1 MSKLAG
7 LSSKKSRWLLQSL
20 LDQQRHSLGTGFE
33 SANILLS
40 PKYHLKDK
48 DLRKIHKAASVGDAA
63 RVQQLLL
70 GKCCVND
77 KDKKKRT
84 ALHIACAYGY
94 PKVVMALIE
103 GRCEINAT
111 DSEECTS
118 LVKAVQCQEEEC
130 ATILLENGADPNI
143 VDAQG
148 NSALHYAVYYKN
160 TSLAAKLLDCEVNI
174 EVTNKGGFTPFLLA
188 VSENKLKIAKF
199 LLMKNANI
207 HAVDNQKRTALMHA
221 VSHDSTNL
229 VRFVLQQ
236 GVDLFL
242 KDAFGL
248 TAIDYAADF
257 KYNSNM
263 KILLE
268 YKEKRYEESARVN
281 LVEKSSEDDST
292 GRKDQQSRELENM
305 EKEELTE
312 PGTRT
317 EEQAEPYGRVTSVE
331 EPRRLNGRGDDQP
344 QEGATASKTR
354 EEQDVT
360 CTLATGK
367 EDVDDSSW
375 DSESVSEN
383 LPLIR
388 IGVDGLLQ
396 VNGQAVE
403 NPEKYLH
410 WLPNRKREESVPNQ
424 TKGVRDLQAFPP
436 AEPCLELTSE
446 EKHQEL
452 SRNEDDQH
460 PAGDTTDFHLSS
472 KGAAEKGQMQSQEG
486 CKQRTGR
493 EGHMLPGDAVLCQ
506 LHEDLVVSQVIEEG
520 QKQEWSEWAA
530 SENLGEAPLDHSD
543 LRSPLTRMNGKPGAQ
558 QSPSVD
564 SKEQDGSGLN
574 IKEEKKRK
582 HKEWSRD
589 FVNELTS
596 EESESVA
603 SDILPVKDSWSLND
617 TDPNKGRSA
626 KKKSKQKHKVRGEMN
641 AMEDADDQTQ
651 PFESSSQNDRCSN
664 IQQTKMENEPCELLS
679 RQTGTM
685 QGSVAE
691 GGVLK
696 TEPVRSRV
704 ALKEKKE
711 KGEGERVTIQLPGRD
726 ELYPEDTER
735 QQHDMALRMLHL
747 KVKQT
752 LKQLQEAQDRQR
764 EVVQSWQ
771 RMQDHLQKLQAR
783 CSEAEVMVQEQ
794 GEKTAELQKLHA
806 GLARVKKERLK
817 KLNKITLSLK
827 CSLDQTK
834 DKNEDLER
842 ELTEIKKH
850 LGVMRKK
857 LNDHENGEFS
867 CQGDLKTKEHD
878 MNVSVDMLK
887 NEIHELKEKWGTITS
902 KYLPLNIQFKYIE
915 QELLS
920 IKVAQK
926 QYEKLQE
933 AQKSLQRDAL
943 DLQCQLREN
952 MAKLED
958 KKHASAL
965 RDSNNDSVMS
975 QMELRIKD
983 LESELEKLEAEK
995 ESNARKVEKYQQRCV
1010 RERELS
1016 KMLSHK
1022 LINTNNKLSKVR
1034 TDILLVTEWNRTVQN
1049 TLTTRPVSKGPG
1061 VTQHGTYVNRNPNFI
1076 ASRNPEPAISSP
1088 QPSPELMQRSLLKK
1102 QQKMAKDI
1110 IKEVDKADVESWS
1123 LEAYPS
1129 GSK

>member
-1 MSKLAG
+1 MSKVVG

-20 LDQQRHSLGTGFE
+20 RDQQRHSLGTGFE

-48 DLRKIHKAASVGDAA
+48 DLRKIHKAARVGDAA

-70 GKCCVND
+70 GKCGVND

-84 ALHIACAYGY
+84 ALHIACAYGH

-103 GRCEINAT
+103 GRCEINAR

-160 TSLAAKLLDCEVNI
+160 TSLAAKLLDHEVNI
-174 EVTNKGGFTPFLLA
+174 EATNKGGFTPLLLA
-188 VSENKLKIAKF
+188 VSENKLQIAKF

-221 VSHDSTNL
+221 VSHDSTHL

-242 KDAFGL
+242 NDAFGL

-257 KYNSNM
+257 KYNTNM

-268 YKEKRYEESARVN
+268 YKEKRYEESARVKLAERRAEDN
-281 LVEKSSEDDST
+281 SSR
-292 GRKDQQSRELENM
+292 RKDQQSQELENI

-312 PGTRT
+312 PGTGP
-317 EEQAEPYGRVTSVE
+317 EEQKSDGGVTSVE
-331 EPRRLNGRGDDQP
+331 EPRMLNGRGDDQP
-344 QEGATASKTR
+344 QEGATAPRTR
-354 EEQDVT
+354 EEEQGVT
-360 CTLATGK
+360 CKATGK
-367 EDVDDSSW
+367 EDGDESSW

-410 WLPNRKREESVPNQ
+410 WLPKRKGEESVKQKTPNQ
-424 TKGVRDLQAFPP
+424 TKGVRGLQAVPP
-436 AEPCLELTSE
+436 AETGLELTSE
-446 EKHQEL
+446 EKHKEL
-452 SRNEDDQH
+452 SRNEASQH
-460 PAGDTTDFHLSS
+460 
-472 KGAAEKGQMQSQEG
+472 
-486 CKQRTGR
+486 
-493 EGHMLPGDAVLCQ
+493 
-506 LHEDLVVSQVIEEG
+506 QVEEG
-520 QKQEWSEWAA
+520 RKQEWSEWGA
-530 SENLGEAPLDHSD
+530 SESLQAAAFDRRN
-543 LRSPLTRMNGKPGAQ
+543 LRSPLTRRRNEQAWKPGTQ

-564 SKEQDGSGLN
+564 SKEQDGGSDLN
-574 IKEEKKRK
+574 IKEENKKGYE
-582 HKEWSRD
+582 EWSRD

-596 EESESVA
+596 EKFESVA
-603 SDILPVKDSWSLND
+603 CDLLPVKGSWSLNGM
-617 TDPNKGRSA
+617 DPNKGRPA
-626 KKKSKQKHKVRGEMN
+626 KRKSKEKHKVREVN
-641 AMEDADDQTQ
+641 AMEDADGQTQ
-651 PFESSSQNDRCSN
+651 PSEACSENETDPCSN
-664 IQQTKMENEPCELLS
+664 ILQTKTENEPCELPT
-679 RQTGTM
+679 RQTENM
-685 QGSVAE
+685 KGSKAE
-691 GGVLK
+691 GEVLK

-704 ALKEKKE
+704 ALKEKE
-711 KGEGERVTIQLPGRD
+711 DLGEGERVTLQSPGKD
-726 ELYPEDTER
+726 ALYPRDAGR
-735 QQHDMALRMLHL
+735 QQCDTALRILRL
-747 KVKQT
+747 KGKQT

-764 EVVQSWQ
+764 EVVQSSQ
-771 RMQDHLQKLQAR
+771 RMQDHLQKLQAG

-794 GEKTAELQKLHA
+794 GEKTAALQKLHT
-806 GLARVKKERLK
+806 GLTRVKEERIK
-817 KLNKITLSLK
+817 KLNKITHSLK
-827 CSLDQTK
+827 CSLDQMK
-834 DKNEDLER
+834 NKNEELER

-867 CQGDLKTKEHD
+867 CHGNLKTKEQEV
-878 MNVSVDMLK
+878 NVSVDMFK
-887 NEIHELKEKWGTITS
+887 NEIHELKEKWGTISS

-920 IKVAQK
+920 IKIAQK
-926 QYEKLQE
+926 QYEKLREDQRSLRRE
-933 AQKSLQRDAL
+933 ALG
-943 DLQCQLREN
+943 LQCQLREN

-958 KKHASAL
+958 KKHALAQ
-965 RDSNNDSVMS
+965 RDSNYDSVMS
-975 QMELRIKD
+975 QMELRIKN

-995 ESNARKVEKYQQRCV
+995 ESNERKVEKYQQRCV

-1016 KMLSHK
+1016 QMLSHK
-1022 LINTNNKLSKVR
+1022 LTKTNNKLSKVR
-1034 TDILLVTEWNRTVQN
+1034 TDILLVTERNRTVQN
-1049 TLTTRPVSKGPG
+1049 TLTTRPVPKSPG
-1061 VTQHGTYVNRNPNFI
+1061 VTKHDTYINCNPNFI
-1076 ASRNPEPAISSP
+1076 ASRNSEPAIPSP
-1088 QPSPELMQRSLLKK
+1088 QPSPELMGRSLLKK
-1102 QQKMAKDI
+1102 QQKMVKDI
-1110 IKEVDKADVESWS
+1110 TEEVDKAAAELESWS

>member
-1 MSKLAG
+1 MAKVAG
-7 LSSKKSRWLLQSL
+7 LSSKRSRWLLESL
-20 LDQQRHSLGTGFE
+20 RDQQRHSLGTGFE

-48 DLRKIHKAASVGDAA
+48 DLRKIHKAARVGDAA

-70 GKCCVND
+70 GKCGVND
-77 KDKKKRT
+77 RDRKKRT
-84 ALHIACAYGY
+84 ALHIACACGH
-94 PKVVMALIE
+94 PKVVTALIE
-103 GRCEINAT
+103 GNCDINAT

-118 LVKAVQCQEEEC
+118 LVKAIQCQEEEC

-160 TSLAAKLLDCEVNI
+160 TSLAAKLLDREVNV
-174 EVTNKGGFTPFLLA
+174 EATNKGGFTPFLLA

-242 KDAFGL
+242 KDDFGL

-257 KYNSNM
+257 KYNTNM

-281 LVEKSSEDDST
+281 LVEKSSEDDSS
-292 GRKDQQSRELENM
+292 GRMDQQSQELENM
-305 EKEELTE
+305 EKEGLTE
-312 PGTRT
+312 PGTGT
-317 EEQAEPYGRVTSVE
+317 EEQEPCGAVTSAE
-331 EPRRLNGRGDDQP
+331 EPRRLAGRGDNQP
-344 QEGATASKTR
+344 QEAATVPRTR
-354 EEQDVT
+354 EEEHDVT
-360 CTLATGK
+360 CTVATGK
-367 EDVDDSSW
+367 EDDNESSW

-410 WLPNRKREESVPNQ
+410 WLPNRKREESAPNQ
-424 TKGVRDLQAFPP
+424 TKGVRDSQAFAP
-436 AEPCLELTSE
+436 AEPGLELTSE
-446 EKHQEL
+446 EKHKEL
-452 SRNEDDQH
+452 SRNEDSQH
-460 PAGDTTDFHLSS
+460 QV
-472 KGAAEKGQMQSQEG
+472 EEG
-486 CKQRTGR
+486 RKRDWR
-493 EGHMLPGDAVLCQ
+493 EG
-506 LHEDLVVSQVIEEG
+506 VVP
-520 QKQEWSEWAA
+520 
-530 SENLGEAPLDHSD
+530 ENLRTAALDHGD
-543 LRSPLTRMNGKPGAQ
+543 RGSPLTRRNQKPRAQ
-558 QSPSVD
+558 QSPGVD
-564 SKEQDGSGLN
+564 SKKQDGGSGLN
-574 IKEEKKRK
+574 IKEEKKRG
-582 HKEWSRD
+582 HEEWSGD
-589 FVNELTS
+589 FVNDLTS
-596 EESESVA
+596 EESESLA
-603 SDILPVKDSWSLND
+603 GDFLPVKDSWSLND
-617 TDPNKGRSA
+617 AYLNKGRPT
-626 KKKSKQKHKVRGEMN
+626 KKKSKEKHKIREEMN
-641 AMEDADDQTQ
+641 AMEDAEDQTQ
-651 PFESSSQNDRCSN
+651 PSESCSEIQTDPYSN
-664 IQQTKMENEPCELLS
+664 IQQTKTENEPCELLT
-679 RQTGTM
+679 RQIGNM
-685 QGSVAE
+685 EGIIAE
-691 GGVLK
+691 AKVLK
-696 TEPVRSRV
+696 REPVRSRV
-704 ALKEKKE
+704 ALKEKE
-711 KGEGERVTIQLPGRD
+711 ETGEGERVKIQLPEKD
-726 ELYPEDTER
+726 ELYPEAAER
-735 QQHDMALRMLHL
+735 QRYDMALRILRL

-752 LKQLQEAQDRQR
+752 LKQFQEAQDLQR
-764 EVVQSWQ
+764 EVVQSSQ
-771 RMQDHLQKLQAR
+771 RMQDHLQKLQAG

-806 GLARVKKERLK
+806 GLTRVKKEQLK
-817 KLNKITLSLK
+817 KLNKLTLSLK

-834 DKNEDLER
+834 NKNEELER

-867 CQGDLKTKEHD
+867 CHGDLKTKELEV
-878 MNVSVDMLK
+878 NVSVDMLK

-902 KYLPLNIQFKYIE
+902 KYLPLDIQFKYIE

-920 IKVAQK
+920 IKIAQK
-926 QYEKLQE
+926 QYEKLHE
-933 AQKSLQRDAL
+933 DQKSLQRDAL
-943 DLQCQLREN
+943 DLQQQLREN

-958 KKHASAL
+958 KKHTLAL

-975 QMELRIKD
+975 QMELRIKN

-995 ESNARKVEKYQQRCV
+995 ESNARKVEKYQQRCA
-1010 RERELS
+1010 RERKLS

-1022 LINTNNKLSKVR
+1022 LTKTNSKLSKVR

-1049 TLTTRPVSKGPG
+1049 TLTTRPVPKNPG
-1061 VTQHGTYVNRNPNFI
+1061 VTEHGTYINRNPNFI
-1076 ASRNPEPAISSP
+1076 ASRKPEPAIPSP
-1088 QPSPELMQRSLLKK
+1088 QPSPELMRKSLLKK
-1102 QQKMAKDI
+1102 QQKL
-1110 IKEVDKADVESWS
+1110 IKVINEEVDKAAAELEPWP